1 MMLFMELYRNLSSL
15 SEISFFFKQ
24 RLGMHHD
31 ADRGCTGNNIGLMG
45 GFGTGWSSCSK
56 DDMAVL
62 LK

>member
-1 MMLFMELYRNLSSL
+1 MY
-15 SEISFFFKQ
+15 
-24 RLGMHHD
+24 HD

-56 DDMAVL
+56 EDMAVL